1 MGEQAGWFL
10 ELAEAHRADA
20 NSTCQSDA
28 EIASWLTVVLATG
41 RTWPTRLI
49 SSWLT
54 VENDDDDH
62 DDDDADDA
70 HADDTVV
77 R

>member
-1 MGEQAGWFL
+1 MAAIHNF
-10 ELAEAHRADA
+10 
-20 NSTCQSDA
+20 
-28 EIASWLTVVLATG
+28 G
-41 RTWPTRLI
+41 RN
-49 SSWLT
+49 LT

>member
-1 MGEQAGWFL
+1 MLHPEVI
-10 ELAEAHRADA
+10 EATRTR
-20 NSTCQSDA
+20 SCQISD
-28 EIASWLTVVLATG
+28 EIASWLPVVLATG
-41 RTWPTRLI
+41 RTWLTRLI

-62 DDDDADDA
+62 DDDDVDDA